1 MRVGVV
7 VFPGSNCDHD
17 ALHACGTVFGMDAV
31 PVWHKDALPSGL
43 DLVYLPGGFS
53 FGDYLRSGAIAATSP
68 VMQSVTAFAAGG
80 GLVLGVCNGFQVL
93 CEAGLLPGALLR
105 NRGLRFRC
113 HEQHLRVERTDT
125 PFTNAY
131 AVADVLSVPIAHGDG
146 CYTADAATLDRLDAE
161 GRVVF
166 RYCDA
171 SGAAT
176 DAANPNGSARGIAGI
191 VNETR
196 TVLGMMP
203 HPERHV
209 EWLVGGTDGRG
220 VFESLLAHVA
230 A

>member
-1 MRVGVV
+1 
-7 VFPGSNCDHD
+7 
-17 ALHACGTVFGMDAV
+17 
-31 PVWHKDALPSGL
+31 
-43 DLVYLPGGFS
+43 
-53 FGDYLRSGAIAATSP
+53 
-68 VMQSVTAFAAGG
+68 MQSVTAFAAGG